1 VSLQSHQ
8 DVQQQYGQADQFTAM
23 SLNDSSMVRV
33 TRSVSFSWIADLLS
47 IDATFRAVQ
56 DIALN
61 EKAISSAESSIKTYE
76 EELLKLEQIKPL
88 DSGLL
93 SNGATQQR
101 AAFLLKKMRD
111 AETKIEKL
119 EEINTKL
126 KKSLKVQKK

>member
-1 VSLQSHQ
+1 
-8 DVQQQYGQADQFTAM
+8 
-23 SLNDSSMVRV
+23 MVRAMV
-33 TRSVSFSWIADLLS
+33 PVIFSQIADLLS
-47 IDATFRAVQ
+47 VDSTFRAVQ

-61 EKAISSAESSIKTYE
+61 EKAIASAESSIKTCE
-76 EELLKLEQIKPL
+76 EELLKLEQIRPL

-93 SNGATQQR
+93 SSGATRQR
-101 AAFLLKKMRD
+101 AAFLLKKMQD

>member
-1 VSLQSHQ
+1 
-8 DVQQQYGQADQFTAM
+8 
-23 SLNDSSMVRV
+23 MVRV

-93 SNGATQQR
+93 SNGATRQR

>member
-1 VSLQSHQ
+1 VTLQSPQ
-8 DVQQQYGQADQFTAM
+8 DVQQQYDQADQFTAM
-23 SLNDSSMVRV
+23 SSNDSSMVRA
-33 TRSVSFSWIADLLS
+33 TSFAFSWIADLIS
-47 IDATFRAVQ
+47 IDTTFRAVQ

-61 EKAISSAESSIKTYE
+61 EKAIASAESSIKTYE

-88 DSGLL
+88 DDGFFST
-93 SNGATQQR
+93 GATRQR

>member
-1 VSLQSHQ
+1 
-8 DVQQQYGQADQFTAM
+8 
-23 SLNDSSMVRV
+23 MVRATV
-33 TRSVSFSWIADLLS
+33 PITFSRVADHLFV
-47 IDATFRAVQ
+47 DATFRAVQ

-61 EKAISSAESSIKTYE
+61 EKAIASAESSIKTCE
-76 EELLKLEQIKPL
+76 EELLKLEQIRPL

-93 SNGATQQR
+93 SSGATRQR